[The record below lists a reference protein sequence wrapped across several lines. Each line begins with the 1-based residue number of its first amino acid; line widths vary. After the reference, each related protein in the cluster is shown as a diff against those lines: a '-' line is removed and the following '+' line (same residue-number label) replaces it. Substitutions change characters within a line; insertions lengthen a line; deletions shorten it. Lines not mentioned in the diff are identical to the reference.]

1 MKASMKRVDR
11 STGPKS
17 KKVILALVCAGME
30 PNDEGTEGNVEVPC
44 MGAIV
49 CADNAR
55 YVCTDRAQS
64 IHKYECETDHA

>member
-1 MKASMKRVDR
+1 M
-11 STGPKS
+11 
-17 KKVILALVCAGME
+17 ALVCAEME
-30 PNDEGTEGNVEVPC
+30 PNDEGTEGNVEVLC